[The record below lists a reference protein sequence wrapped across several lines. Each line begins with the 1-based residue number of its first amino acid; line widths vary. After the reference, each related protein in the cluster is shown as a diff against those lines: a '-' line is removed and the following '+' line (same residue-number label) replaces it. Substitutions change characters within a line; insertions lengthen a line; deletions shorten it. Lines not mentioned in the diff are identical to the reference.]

1 MSSKRFGLVVFLV
14 LAVALAACQSA
25 LPQTGDTAGTSEAVD
40 QSGINEATFVA
51 TEYVYQGP
59 ESIPGGWSRLTLDN
73 QGQQPHDLIMVRL
86 AEGKTVEDV
95 MAALEAE
102 GPPEWATLYG
112 GVSAQAGQS
121 ESYVV
126 DLEPGSYVMFSFGDE
141 EQGPPDAAQGMIR
154 TLTVTAAESDVAES
168 DLPQA
173 DVTVD
178 MLDYTFAR
186 NGDIQ
191 AGEQV
196 LRVSN
201 KGKEVHEMIVFRLKE
216 GATLED
222 LQPWLSEEG
231 TPPEG
236 EPPFEDVGSTFLSPG
251 ITAYMTMDFQPG
263 QHVFYCFL
271 PSPANEMKPHF
282 MLGMVHEV
290 MVEG

>member
-1 MSSKRFGLVVFLV
+1 
-14 LAVALAACQSA
+14 
-25 LPQTGDTAGTSEAVD
+25 
-40 QSGINEATFVA
+40 
-51 TEYVYQGP
+51 
-59 ESIPGGWSRLTLDN
+59 
-73 QGQQPHDLIMVRL
+73 
-86 AEGKTVEDV
+86 
-95 MAALEAE
+95 
-102 GPPEWATLYG
+102 
-112 GVSAQAGQS
+112 
-121 ESYVV
+121 
-126 DLEPGSYVMFSFGDE
+126 
-141 EQGPPDAAQGMIR
+141 MIR
-154 TLTVTAAESDVAES
+154 TLTVTQAESDVAES

-173 DVTVD
+173 DATVD

-201 KGKEVHEMIVFRLKE
+201 KGKEVHELIVFRLKE

-251 ITAYMTMDFQPG
+251 VTTYMTMDFQPG
-263 QHVFYCFL
+263 NHVFICFL

-282 MLGMVHEV
+282 MLGMVQEI